1 MAVGDTP
8 KLVCADL
15 IHRDLA
21 GDGGSDEAKETKKD
35 AEMGVC
41 GVHMACEAVEWR
53 AWWTC
58 IHVYRV
64 RDAKVLVDSVRS
76 LRRRRHTRVG
86 TE

>member
-1 MAVGDTP
+1 VT
-8 KLVCADL
+8 
-15 IHRDLA
+15 LA
-21 GDGGSDEAKETKKD
+21 GDGGSDEAKNTKED

-64 RDAKVLVDSVRS
+64 RGAKVLMHSWVVCDRCADGDTPGWEQNDVCDEGERE
-76 LRRRRHTRVG
+76 RRY
-86 TE
+86 